1 MFDHFVCPVIR
12 PSFGLFIRP
21 FARSFDRRSVGGSLT
36 RSFALFFD
44 RSSARWLV
52 NLFARSLVRS
62 FARSLVRSFAHI
74 SYYQK
79 ELNYFL
85 RFPYGLG
92 IWWEHRSGHGSG
104 TWPESTDQGTL
115 YPFPS
120 ENSSWPHVHEGGG
133 LWMQRYCLKR
143 DFISVYTWS
152 MISMPHFSHQ
162 LPLILRQMSYIELQ
176 KTKYP
181 SF

>member
-1 MFDHFVCPVIR
+1 MQAKI
-12 PSFGLFIRP
+12 
-21 FARSFDRRSVGGSLT
+21 
-36 RSFALFFD
+36 
-44 RSSARWLV
+44 
-52 NLFARSLVRS
+52 N
-62 FARSLVRSFAHI
+62 HI

-104 TWPESTDQGTL
+104 TWPESTDQSTL

-120 ENSSWPHVHEGGG
+120 ENSPWPHVHEGGG

-143 DFISVYTWS
+143 DFISVYTCS
-152 MISMPHFSHQ
+152 TISMPHFSHQ

-176 KTKYP
+176 KQSIQHFKEEFNGRFPFLIVWSYLIVTVMKSRLSRSTPPHP
-181 SF
+181 SLPYLIPRS